1 MAEDTTLSRSQAA
14 APGRLATER
23 GRRWFTGLTWKGAAL
38 LAVPCVLNAVRRTS
52 IWVVTGSAGDWLRN
66 FALTLISGACLAAIV
81 AIAVLATYNRSSPR
95 SRGMALVAAVVISSF
110 AGTLLLF
117 LIDTAGTFELDELGG
132 FAWAV
137 VSAWPRYLLLALL
150 LTAVFV
156 HVRAADE
163 SEAATQRA
171 EVERVRFAQQMDEAR
186 LQVLQAQIEPH
197 FLFNTLANVRWLYA
211 KDASAGDAMLA
222 DLMAYLAV
230 ALPQMRATD
239 STLGREAALT
249 EAYLGIQRIRMG
261 PRLAYDID
269 IAEPL
274 RAARMPPMMLL
285 TLAEN
290 AIKHGLAPLPE
301 GGHVRVRADVDNGR
315 LRVQVADSGA
325 GFAPSS
331 GGGTGLANIR
341 ARLDTLYGAAA
352 ELRIELNEPRGVVA
366 TIALPHALAR
376 AAEAAA

>member
-14 APGRLATER
+14 APVRLATER

-66 FALTLISGACLAAIV
+66 FALTLISGACLTAIV

-95 SRGMALVAAVVISSF
+95 SRAMALVAAVVISSF

-230 ALPQMRATD
+230 ALPQMRATY

-352 ELRIELNEPRGVVA
+352 ELRFELNEPRGVVA
-366 TIALPHALAR
+366 TIALPHAIAR